1 MNAKSSKKI
10 LRETQESES
19 LKKKLKDLR
28 LSVLD
33 SQGETRTL
41 WLLELL
47 TEPKTYF
54 VLSPSI

>member
-19 LKKKLKDLR
+19 GKKKLKDLR
-28 LSVLD
+28 SSVLD
-33 SQGETRTL
+33 SRGETRTL
-41 WLLELL
+41 KLLELL
-47 TEPKTYF
+47 TELKTYF